1 MTYTKDNLKTLFR
14 SRFDLCKWQK
24 FLVDYFKAKEILHNP
39 EQLEE
44 RASEYEGYYLGETN
58 SSDNYRI
65 GFFYYRMTD
74 GSVAHR
80 KVGLRNLVRPYLN
93 FGIDVALAVFE
104 DGENW
109 LLSLVCNLKGEDEA
123 TIAKRFT

>member
-1 MTYTKDNLKTLFR
+1 MTYTKDNLRTLFR
-14 SRFDLCKWQK
+14 SKFDLSKWQN
-24 FLVDYFKAKEILHNP
+24 FLVDYFKANEILRNP

-44 RASEYEGYYLGETN
+44 SASEYEGYYLGETN

-74 GSVAHR
+74 GSVARR

-93 FGIDVALAVFE
+93 YGIDVALAVFE

-109 LLSLVCNLKGEDEA
+109 RLSLVCNLKG
-123 TIAKRFT
+123 